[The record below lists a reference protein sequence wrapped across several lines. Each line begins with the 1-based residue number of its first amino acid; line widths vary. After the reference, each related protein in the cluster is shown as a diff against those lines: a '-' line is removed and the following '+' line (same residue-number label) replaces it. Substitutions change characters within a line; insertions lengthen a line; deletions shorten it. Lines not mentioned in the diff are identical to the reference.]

1 MTAVRLALVLLL
13 CLTHSQPGKCGV
25 KHVVYSKE
33 RDDVKI
39 PCNNVA
45 VDDCSSTTWVSMIA
59 GSKNTAEEV
68 SRGKINFKVT
78 NRTDRLKLEPDCSLK
93 IINVTSQ
100 DAGEYL
106 CRQYLTDDGDQNGV
120 DDLVYLSVLS
130 VSSSIPA
137 SQMKADTNVTF
148 YCKLAAHKESQDE
161 HGGPKLVWIGFDQQ
175 QVKKANPYEISP
187 TRTLTK
193 EDNNRKLQCKVTWK
207 GELKAT
213 VDYTINLGQDGSH
226 PVGLIGAV
234 IGTVAVALCAFLL
247 FLWRRKAKQRAN
259 MRFENV
265 SANVPKEKT
274 EDKRKTSGQ
283 SKQAPGD
290 QGITYAEIT
299 IKADTRKSS
308 DKPTFQHETEYSTIK
323 TI

>member
-59 GSKNTAEEV
+59 GSKNTAEE
-68 SRGKINFKVT
+68 
-78 NRTDRLKLEPDCSLK
+78 
-93 IINVTSQ
+93 